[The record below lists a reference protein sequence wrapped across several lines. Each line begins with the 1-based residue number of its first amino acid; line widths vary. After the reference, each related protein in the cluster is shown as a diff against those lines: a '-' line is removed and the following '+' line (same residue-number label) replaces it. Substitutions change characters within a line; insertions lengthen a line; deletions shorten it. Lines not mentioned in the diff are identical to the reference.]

1 MKEMQAGGCIECGC
15 MRRAEK
21 GGNAREGRTQEG
33 EGEAESTQAE
43 RGRTQEG
50 EGEGELTVEEIFANT
65 EVPSW
70 WAQISLRG
78 IVASALL
85 GCLFCVV
92 VHKLSLTTGIIPS
105 LHISAGLLSFFCIR
119 TWIALLARFHLPC
132 SPFTRQ
138 ENTVIQTCVVAC
150 YGVAYSGGFSTY
162 LLAMDQRTS
171 DIVSAAGK
179 GHANSSADIKNP
191 GLGWIIAYV
200 FAASFLG
207 LVAVVPLRKILII
220 DYKLTYP
227 SGTATAVL
235 INSFF
240 TPRGFKQA
248 QKQIKCLG
256 QYFSFSFFFSL
267 FKWHFSGPQGGC
279 GFDKFPSL
287 GMKAY
292 DSKFYFDFN
301 MTYIGAGMICPHVVN
316 FSLLFGGILS
326 WAVMWPLI
334 SRHAGDWYPVSA
346 TGSNLRGVYG
356 YKVFIAIALILGDG
370 LYNFVR
376 VTFLTTIALYHQ
388 HSKKAVLPSR
398 HNDKCEYDVSADE
411 QKRINFFLQDRIPF
425 KAAGVC
431 YVVLGAVSLGVIL
444 KIFHEMKWYYVVL
457 SYCIAPILGF
467 CNAYGSGLTDWS
479 FISSY
484 GKLFLFV
491 FSAWAGKQGGVIVG
505 LVSCG
510 LTMVIV
516 SSAADLMQDFKTGF
530 LTLASP
536 RSMLASQVLGTVI
549 GCIVAPSTFWI
560 FWKAFPVGQVDGQYP
575 APYAVIFREM
585 ALLGVQGFS
594 TLPRHCL
601 LLSFMFFVLAIVI
614 NVVRNWVPT
623 KVAQFIPIPMAM
635 ALPFYVGSYFAMDM
649 CIGSVIVYAWRKV
662 NPRKAELCIP
672 AVASGLM
679 CGDGMWTLVSAILA
693 LVKKEPP
700 ICMYFLAS
708 KVYTKLNLPNY

>member
-1 MKEMQAGGCIECGC
+1 MAWKFLC
-15 MRRAEK
+15 
-21 GGNAREGRTQEG
+21 
-33 EGEAESTQAE
+33 
-43 RGRTQEG
+43 
-50 EGEGELTVEEIFANT
+50 
-65 EVPSW
+65 
-70 WAQISLRG
+70 
-78 IVASALL
+78 L
-85 GCLFCVV
+85 G
-92 VHKLSLTTGIIPS
+92 K
-105 LHISAGLLSFFCIR
+105 
-119 TWIALLARFHLPC
+119 
-132 SPFTRQ
+132 
-138 ENTVIQTCVVAC
+138 ENTVIQTCIVAC

-171 DIVSAAGK
+171 DIVNAARKDGI
-179 GHANSSADIKNP
+179 NNPADIKNP

-240 TPRGFKQA
+240 TPQGYKRA

-256 QYFSFSFFFSL
+256 QFFSFSFFFSL

-287 GMKAY
+287 GIKAY

-301 MTYIGAGMICPHVVN
+301 MTYIGAGMICPHIVN
-316 FSLLFGGILS
+316 FSLLFGGIVS
-326 WAVMWPLI
+326 WGILWPVI
-334 SRHAGDWYPVSA
+334 NRRAGDWYPASA
-346 TGSNLRGVYG
+346 TGSNLQGVYG

-370 LYNFVR
+370 VYNFVR
-376 VTFLTTIALYHQ
+376 VTIMTILALYQQ
-388 HSKKAVLPSR
+388 HTKKAIMPFS
-398 HNDKCEYDVSADE
+398 NTDKGEGDLLHDE
-411 QKRINFFLQDRIPF
+411 RIRTGFFLQDRIPI
-425 KAAGVC
+425 KVAGVA
-431 YVVLGAVSLGVIL
+431 YIVLAGVSLAVIL
-444 KIFHEMKWYYVVL
+444 KIFHEMKWYYVVI
-457 SYCIAPILGF
+457 SYCVAPILGF

-479 FISSY
+479 LISSY
-484 GKLFLFV
+484 GKLFLFI
-491 FSAWAGKQGGVIVG
+491 FSAWAGREGGIIVG

-510 LTMVIV
+510 LMMVIV
-516 SSAADLMQDFKTGF
+516 SSAADLMQDFKTGY

-549 GCIVAPSTFWI
+549 GCIVAPATFWM
-560 FWKAFPVGQVDGQYP
+560 FWKAFPIGQVDGEYP

-585 ALLGVQGFS
+585 AMLGVEGFS

-614 NVVRNWVPT
+614 NVVRNWVP
-623 KVAQFIPIPMAM
+623 KRVAQFIPIPMAM
-635 ALPFYVGSYFAMDM
+635 ALPFYIGSYFAIDM
-649 CIGSVIVYAWRKV
+649 CIGSIIVYTWRRL
-662 NPRKAELCIP
+662 NPRNAEVCIP

-693 LVKKEPP
+693 LAKRQAP
-700 ICMYFLAS
+700 ICMYFISSNAFGNL
-708 KVYTKLNLPNY
+708 KLPSY

>member
-1 MKEMQAGGCIECGC
+1 MPMVAPPSPADVVDPSPVAIYLPFMSSDALCPITLA
-15 MRRAEK
+15 M
-21 GGNAREGRTQEG
+21 TWVF
-33 EGEAESTQAE
+33 T
-43 RGRTQEG
+43 
-50 EGEGELTVEEIFANT
+50 NT
-65 EVPSW
+65 
-70 WAQISLRG
+70 
-78 IVASALL
+78 
-85 GCLFCVV
+85 
-92 VHKLSLTTGIIPS
+92 
-105 LHISAGLLSFFCIR
+105 
-119 TWIALLARFHLPC
+119 
-132 SPFTRQ
+132 
-138 ENTVIQTCVVAC
+138 
-150 YGVAYSGGFSTY
+150 GGFSTY

-171 DIVSAAGK
+171 DIVNAARKDGINNT
-179 GHANSSADIKNP
+179 AEIKNP

-240 TPRGFKQA
+240 TPQGFKEA
-248 QKQIKCLG
+248 QKQIKYLG
-256 QYFSFSFFFSL
+256 QFFSFSFFFSL

-287 GMKAY
+287 GIKAY

-301 MTYIGAGMICPHVVN
+301 MTYIGAGMICPHIVN
-316 FSLLFGGILS
+316 FSLLFGGIVS
-326 WAVMWPLI
+326 WGILWPLI
-334 SRHAGDWYPVSA
+334 NRRAGDWYPASA
-346 TGSNLRGVYG
+346 TGSNLQGIYG

-370 LYNFVR
+370 LYNFIR
-376 VTFLTTIALYHQ
+376 VTFMTISALYYQ
-388 HSKKAVLPSR
+388 HSKKAIKPLSKTD
-398 HNDKCEYDVSADE
+398 NGEGDLSQDE
-411 QKRINFFLQDRIPF
+411 RIRTNFFLQDRIPL
-425 KAAGVC
+425 KVAGASYIILAGV
-431 YVVLGAVSLGVIL
+431 SLAVIL
-444 KIFHEMKWYYVVL
+444 KIFHEMKWYFVVI
-457 SYCIAPILGF
+457 SYCVAPILGF

-479 FISSY
+479 LISSY
-484 GKLFLFV
+484 GKLFLFI
-491 FSAWAGKQGGVIVG
+491 FSAWAGRQGGVIVG

-510 LTMVIV
+510 LMMVIV

-549 GCIVAPSTFWI
+549 GCIVAPVTFWM
-560 FWKAFPVGQVDGQYP
+560 FWKAFPVGQEDGEYP

-614 NVVRNWVPT
+614 NIVRNWVPMR
-623 KVAQFIPIPMAM
+623 VSQFIPIPMAM
-635 ALPFYVGSYFAMDM
+635 ALPFYIGSYFAIDM
-649 CIGSVIVYAWRKV
+649 CIGSIIVYTWKRL
-662 NPRKAELCIP
+662 NRRKADVCIP

-693 LVKKEPP
+693 LAKKQAP
-700 ICMYFLAS
+700 ICMYFLSS
-708 KVYTKLNLPNY
+708 KAYGNLKLPSY